1 MFPSISAQ
9 RLSVVLILACIPGCG
24 SHIWLGAL
32 DGQEAGAA
40 RDAGGGA
47 LDAGLPDAG
56 LPDAALP
63 DTGAADAGLPIDT
76 GAADAGL
83 PIDTGAADAGLP
95 IDTGAADTIS
105 VDPCIDYANQL
116 CELEQSCNL
125 LVFRNTFWGD
135 LTICKER
142 RKIRCDVR
150 INAPGTNAT
159 LGQISTCVA
168 ALKKYTC
175 DDYAKEAELRALC
188 DAPPGNLAD
197 GAPCS
202 VGAQCRGEGCFPPDN
217 SLCGVCTTLSPLGA
231 PCNASCQPT
240 LQCVNGACVA
250 FLQEGDACR
259 VAGPLCAFGLAC
271 LGINTGQGK
280 CGKRLSLG
288 APCDPLAFEC
298 NDSQGLSCNRS
309 TSKCQVDPG
318 LPGPGAPC
326 LSGQCRA
333 DAWCN
338 MGQCEAKRREGEP
351 CGNFVGAPACLQP
364 ATCIGTT
371 CALPSPTGC
380 Q

>member
-1 MFPSISAQ
+1 MRDRRFLSISAQ
-9 RLSVVLILACIPGCG
+9 RLSVALILACIPGC
-24 SHIWLGAL
+24 SRILLGAL
-32 DGQEAGAA
+32 DEQEGGAA
-40 RDAGGGA
+40 RDDGGGG
-47 LDAGLPDAG
+47 LHAGLPDAE

-63 DTGAADAGLPIDT
+63 DAELPDATLPDVGLPDAGPWD
-76 GAADAGL
+76 GGL
-83 PIDTGAADAGLP
+83 PA
-95 IDTGAADTIS
+95 DTGAADTTS
-105 VDPCIDYANQL
+105 VDPCTDYANQL

-125 LVFRNTFWGD
+125 LFFRNTFWGD
-135 LTICKER
+135 LSICKER

-150 INAPGTNAT
+150 INAPGSNAT

-175 DDYAKEAELRALC
+175 DDYANQAAFRALC
-188 DAPPGNLAD
+188 DAPPGNLAN

-231 PCNASCQPT
+231 PCNASCQPS
-240 LQCVNGACVA
+240 LQCSSGTCVA
-250 FLQEGDACR
+250 FLQNGDACR

-271 LGINTGQGK
+271 IGINTGQGK

-288 APCDPLAFEC
+288 APCDPNAFEC
-298 NDSQGLSCNRS
+298 NDSEGLTCNRS
-309 TSKCQVDPG
+309 TSKCQLDPG
-318 LPGPGAPC
+318 LPAAGAPC
-326 LSGQCRA
+326 LSGQFCRA
-333 DAWCN
+333 DSWCN
-338 MGQCEAKRREGEP
+338 MGQCEPKRREGEP
-351 CGNFVGAPACLQP
+351 CGNFAGAPACLQP